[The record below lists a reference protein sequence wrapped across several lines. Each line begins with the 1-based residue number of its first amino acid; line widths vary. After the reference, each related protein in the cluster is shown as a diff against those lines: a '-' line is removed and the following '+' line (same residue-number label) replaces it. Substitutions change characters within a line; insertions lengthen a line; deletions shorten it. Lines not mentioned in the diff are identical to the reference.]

1 MKYYIFTILTVLLL
15 LTGCRSDFDWRLNRL
30 DDYGKEFVAQYGWPD
45 SRQNW
50 NTAIQYQVTADIAMG
65 GSWTMKVYSADPI
78 EEPHKAYLLGKYD
91 INATDGPVTVNV
103 DGPYTLETI
112 CIGIEDGDVCA
123 RKNIPTNKEYNI
135 EADFEEKDL
144 LNGSLPSAKKMSY
157 LIAYEIVDSA
167 STFLD
172 FNDIVLEVEHVS
184 GENTA
189 NIRLRAVGAMENMAI
204 SYQNGSEKTV
214 LYEDAHLAFGYHKTD
229 RVVNVIT
236 NYHDYRTPIKY
247 NNLEVGQDFSI
258 VDGASRFVVSLPT
271 GKKGRTLDFAL
282 RPNSETYVG
291 TPTNVLVV
299 ANPTWDWLSEGS
311 SYNMKRS
318 SFTFWLKSYHLYNQ
332 WWDNLWDPHELIL
345 EDDGSYVADF
355 DYTKVWSIKDIEKNG
370 GSVPEIGY
378 QLLKPYL
385 KEEIGAN
392 IGFVVTGREGGSLS
406 ITLVRADGGGFE
418 WYEGKDAYV
427 NVFENYNID
436 CGRGYAE
443 TCHILL
449 STKTMQDIVDCKTS
463 LRVVFDSKDTD
474 AKINSV
480 WIRGR

>member
-1 MKYYIFTILTVLLL
+1 MKYYIFTILSVILL

-30 DDYGKEFVAQYGWPD
+30 DDYGQEFVAQYGWPD

-78 EEPHKAYLLGKYD
+78 EAPHKAYLLGKFD
-91 INATDGPVTVNV
+91 INAADGPVTVNV

-112 CIGIEDGDVCA
+112 CVGIEDGDVCA
-123 RKNIPTNKEYNI
+123 RKNIPTNKDYKLSAE
-135 EADFEEKDL
+135 FSEEDL
-144 LNGSLPSAKKMSY
+144 TSGFLPSAQNMSY
-157 LIAYEIVDSA
+157 ILAYETVDSA
-167 STFLD
+167 STYLD

-184 GENTA
+184 GESTA
-189 NIRLRAVGAMENMAI
+189 NLKLRAVGAKENMYI
-204 SYQNGSEKTV
+204 TYQNGSETIT
-214 LYEDAHLAFGYHKTD
+214 LFEDAHLAFGYHKVT
-229 RVVNVIT
+229 RLVNVESG
-236 NYHDYRTPIKY
+236 NHSYRTPIKY
-247 NNLEVGQDFSI
+247 NGLEVGSNFSMAK
-258 VDGASRFVVSLPT
+258 DAGRFVVSLNT
-271 GKKGRTLDFAL
+271 GKKGRTLHFSL
-282 RPNSETYVG
+282 RPSSEDYIG
-291 TPTNVLVV
+291 TPTNVLLI
-299 ANPTWDWLSEGS
+299 ANPTWDWMSEGG

-345 EDDGSYVADF
+345 ESDGSYAADF
-355 DYTKVWSIKDIEKNG
+355 DYNKIWGIKDIEQNG
-370 GSVPEIGY
+370 GSAPDIDY
-378 QLLKPYL
+378 KQFLPYL
-385 KEEIGAN
+385 KEDIGAN
-392 IGFVVTGREGGSLS
+392 VGFVVTGREGGSLS

-463 LRVVFDSKDTD
+463 LRVVFDPKDTD